1 MAAAS
6 LQSASLP
13 ALLNRVGELHEEVS
27 DAIERSLQCDFFLST
42 GGIGAAAAAGAAAGA
57 AADCASAGSSPSGPL
72 VASRLSQ
79 QDTPTK
85 NSSGS
90 SGDKSNGDK
99 SNGSGSNTSSP
110 SSSYQRAYEKHVES
124 ARKAGQDEKI
134 QSGQGS
140 AEARMLIALRDALEM
155 LEWHL
160 DQLLQCE
167 ETLQEKL
174 QVKQQKTQQQINH
187 LRAPQRQ
194 GRRASAGKT
203 GARGVN
209 AAALAAAAAARAA
222 AAEEAAAGSAE
233 GGCEAEAEA
242 ATQWAQ
248 MVTEL
253 KMAARIVASQGRC
266 HQGREAEV
274 VARIQQLAEDVDLE
288 PFPFPS
294 ALAPLPSAIAPFPSA
309 QQHKLFSSSAFSPF
323 PAAPLLALLPAHA
336 PSPSSSPS
344 SLLPQPLTPAQG
356 PAAAPYSSAHPFSPS
371 PSPFSASALSPSPSK
386 EASMQLPPYY
396 QHPEVAVMGGGAVA
410 EGEDSDGDSPT
421 SGQVGQND
429 WAVGRPPEHATGALG
444 LGGGEGG
451 EGVTAASANDFPAA
465 PAPIDPSC
473 AATADASLAAA
484 AATVAADSS
493 AAHATPDSIAA
504 PAAPLVEPAH
514 TSPSQLPSVQPPSDE
529 PSSGL
534 TSLAHPSSADSLPQS
549 PPDSLPSPP
558 VPPLEASRIHSRHPL
573 PYQAVPNLAAEP
585 DSQPDQQARNQ
596 PNQSWALQP
605 INQVRALTRV
615 ATGGAKAIEVV
626 VGRVARLSSFLLHP
640 MTLSL
645 GGLVG
650 VSLGIAAATSA
661 RREKGGGHWGVVR
674 RGVLGALPRPGAESA
689 VVWREE
695 ERGRE
700 RESERK
706 REEEKA
712 REVEAWELDE
722 RLWAAEGDWGEGDGS
737 FGLRG
742 LDEEE
747 GYGSIGEADEEEEE
761 KESDEEEERRE
772 EEGGMWGTSGGS
784 VEGVGKSEGEGVQER
799 GGGLLAFLQGEMRR
813 LKGQSDEA
821 GLVGSGGSEEKGGR
835 GGVAWG
841 AGQAGAYAAAVLER
855 LREEVRVR
863 EEELARVKAR
873 GEELER
879 VRMRELQ
886 LLQGQWG
893 EVGVVDAGE
902 EGEVG
907 GEKREEETREQ
918 GGEERDE
925 EGGEERGEDGGEG
938 KGEGKGERAGGGFG
952 VHVDDPLLAAVLR
965 DLSVRPVDS
974 AHAAVAAA
982 AAAGDDDVGITPLP
996 RLNISKP
1003 KGEWDHQQE
1012 QQRRKKPQGGFEREW
1027 DGVSS
1032 LSKPGSDACV
1042 SAAGGAG
1049 VAGSG
1054 GDFRDCGSFLEAAQG
1069 WLEKVQEGRS
1079 QIDSQMLK
1087 AGGTLQKAG
1096 GTLHKAGAALLDA
1109 PRNTIHA
1116 TGQALPNVIPSL
1128 LPCVARKYERL
1139 KRRGWVGV
1147 LRGGGSGEGR
1157 EKERGGCTDEAQ
1169 QARDSTAYSN
1179 AVQSSSFIVASH
1191 TEVHGVNLAPGAVM
1205 VPGVA
1210 AGGAGH
1216 GGGDGFWTDLKE
1228 KAQQL
1233 STGRKRGRE

>member
-1 MAAAS
+1 
-6 LQSASLP
+6 
-13 ALLNRVGELHEEVS
+13 
-27 DAIERSLQCDFFLST
+27 
-42 GGIGAAAAAGAAAGA
+42 
-57 AADCASAGSSPSGPL
+57 
-72 VASRLSQ
+72 
-79 QDTPTK
+79 
-85 NSSGS
+85 
-90 SGDKSNGDK
+90 
-99 SNGSGSNTSSP
+99 
-110 SSSYQRAYEKHVES
+110 
-124 ARKAGQDEKI
+124 
-134 QSGQGS
+134 
-140 AEARMLIALRDALEM
+140 MLIALRDALEM

-194 GRRASAGKT
+194 GRRASAGKS
-203 GARGVN
+203 GMRGVH

-222 AAEEAAAGSAE
+222 AAAGAAAGSAE
-233 GGCEAEAEA
+233 GEREAEAEA
-242 ATQWAQ
+242 AAQWAQ

-294 ALAPLPSAIAPFPSA
+294 ALSPLPSALAPFPSA
-309 QQHKLFSSSAFSPF
+309 PQHKLFSSSAFSPLS
-323 PAAPLLALLPAHA
+323 AAPIPALLPAHA

-371 PSPFSASALSPSPSK
+371 PSPFSASALSPSPSPFSASALSPSPSK
-386 EASMQLPPYY
+386 EASMQLPTYY

-429 WAVGRPPEHATGALG
+429 WAVGRPPVRRKIFGQESNDSA
-444 LGGGEGG
+444 
-451 EGVTAASANDFPAA
+451 AASSPGAA
-465 PAPIDPSC
+465 GTALESSGSG
-473 AATADASLAAA
+473 AAAKADDCADASLAAA

-493 AAHATPDSIAA
+493 AAHASPDSIAA
-504 PAAPLVEPAH
+504 AAAPLVEPAH

-529 PSSGL
+529 PSTGL

-558 VPPLEASRIHSRHPL
+558 VPPLEASPIHSRQPL
-573 PYQAVPNLAAEP
+573 PDQAVPNLAAEP
-585 DSQPDQQARNQ
+585 DSQPDQQAGQQARNQ

-674 RGVLGALPRPGAESA
+674 RGVLGALPRPGAETA
-689 VVWREE
+689 VAWREE
-695 ERGRE
+695 ERERERERE
-700 RESERK
+700 RESERA
-706 REEEKA
+706 REEEK
-712 REVEAWELDE
+712 EKEIGAWGLSE

-742 LDEEE
+742 LDEED
-747 GYGSIGEADEEEEE
+747 GYGSVGEVEAEEEEE
-761 KESDEEEERRE
+761 DSDEEEEGRE
-772 EEGGMWGTSGGS
+772 EEGGVWGISGGS
-784 VEGVGKSEGEGVQER
+784 GEGVGKSEGEGVQER

-813 LKGQSDEA
+813 LKGQPDGA
-821 GLVGSGGSEEKGGR
+821 GGVSRGGSEEKAGR
-835 GGVAWG
+835 NGAAWG

-863 EEELARVKAR
+863 EEELARVNAR

-886 LLQGQWG
+886 LLQGQWE

-902 EGEVG
+902 G
-907 GEKREEETREQ
+907 GEA
-918 GGEERDE
+918 
-925 EGGEERGEDGGEG
+925 GGEERGEEIGEEGGEG
-938 KGEGKGERAGGGFG
+938 KREEREDRGEEREEGKGERAGGGFG

-974 AHAAVAAA
+974 AHAHVAAA
-982 AAAGDDDVGITPLP
+982 AAAAGGDDDVGITPLP

-1003 KGEWDHQQE
+1003 KGEWDDQKE

-1032 LSKPGSDACV
+1032 LSKPGSNACV
-1042 SAAGGAG
+1042 SAAGDAG
-1049 VAGSG
+1049 VAGGG

-1087 AGGTLQKAG
+1087 AGGTL
-1096 GTLHKAGAALLDA
+1096 HKAGTALLDA

-1116 TGQALPNVIPSL
+1116 AGQALPNVIPSL

-1147 LRGGGSGEGR
+1147 LRGGGAGNEGR
-1157 EKERGGCTDEAQ
+1157 NGERSGRKDERDHGPHK
-1169 QARDSTAYSN
+1169 AR
-1179 AVQSSSFIVASH
+1179 
-1191 TEVHGVNLAPGAVM
+1191 HGVNETPGLVM
-1205 VPGVA
+1205 VPGVPV
-1210 AGGAGH
+1210 GGSGH
-1216 GGGDGFWTDLKE
+1216 GGDGFWTDLAE
-1228 KAQQL
+1228 KARQL
-1233 STGRKRGRE
+1233 SIGRKRGRE

>member
-6 LQSASLP
+6 LQSPSLP

-42 GGIGAAAAAGAAAGA
+42 STAGTVAAATAA
-57 AADCASAGSSPSGPL
+57 AADCASAESSPSGPL

-85 NSSGS
+85 NSS
-90 SGDKSNGDK
+90 SGDKS
-99 SNGSGSNTSSP
+99 SGSGSNTSSP

-194 GRRASAGKT
+194 GRRASAGKS
-203 GARGVN
+203 GMRGVH

-222 AAEEAAAGSAE
+222 AAAGAAAGSAE
-233 GGCEAEAEA
+233 GEREAEAEA
-242 ATQWAQ
+242 AAQWAQ

-294 ALAPLPSAIAPFPSA
+294 ALSPLPSALAPFPSA
-309 QQHKLFSSSAFSPF
+309 PQHKLFSSSAFSPLS
-323 PAAPLLALLPAHA
+323 AAPIPALLPAHA

-371 PSPFSASALSPSPSK
+371 PSPFSASALSPSPSPFSASALSPSPSK
-386 EASMQLPPYY
+386 EASMQLPTYY

-429 WAVGRPPEHATGALG
+429 WAVGRPPVRRKIFGQESESEEESEEESEGESEEGSEGEGEGYTGKEGKGEEAEGEGESAGEGDAVTDQAKFEAPQERATGALR
-444 LGGGEGG
+444 GGEGG
-451 EGVTAASANDFPAA
+451 EG
-465 PAPIDPSC
+465 
-473 AATADASLAAA
+473 
-484 AATVAADSS
+484 
-493 AAHATPDSIAA
+493 
-504 PAAPLVEPAH
+504 
-514 TSPSQLPSVQPPSDE
+514 
-529 PSSGL
+529 
-534 TSLAHPSSADSLPQS
+534 
-549 PPDSLPSPP
+549 
-558 VPPLEASRIHSRHPL
+558 EASPIHSRQPL
-573 PYQAVPNLAAEP
+573 PDQAVPNLAAEP
-585 DSQPDQQARNQ
+585 DSQPDQQAGQQARNQ

-674 RGVLGALPRPGAESA
+674 RGVLGALPRPGAETA
-689 VVWREE
+689 VAWREE
-695 ERGRE
+695 ERERERERE
-700 RESERK
+700 RESERA
-706 REEEKA
+706 REEEK
-712 REVEAWELDE
+712 EKEIGAWGLSE

-742 LDEEE
+742 LDEED
-747 GYGSIGEADEEEEE
+747 GYGSVGEVEAEEEEE
-761 KESDEEEERRE
+761 DSDEEEEGRE
-772 EEGGMWGTSGGS
+772 EEGGVWGISGGS
-784 VEGVGKSEGEGVQER
+784 GEGVGKSEGEGVQER

-813 LKGQSDEA
+813 LKGQPDGA
-821 GLVGSGGSEEKGGR
+821 GGVSRGGSEEKAGR
-835 GGVAWG
+835 NGAAWG

-863 EEELARVKAR
+863 EEELARVNAR

-886 LLQGQWG
+886 LLQGQWE

-902 EGEVG
+902 G
-907 GEKREEETREQ
+907 GEA
-918 GGEERDE
+918 
-925 EGGEERGEDGGEG
+925 GGEERGEEIGEEGGEG
-938 KGEGKGERAGGGFG
+938 KREEREDTGEEREEGKGERAGGGFG

-974 AHAAVAAA
+974 AHAHVAAAAAA

-1003 KGEWDHQQE
+1003 KGEWDDQKE

-1032 LSKPGSDACV
+1032 LSKPGSNACV
-1042 SAAGGAG
+1042 SAAGDAG
-1049 VAGSG
+1049 VAGGG

-1069 WLEKVQEGRS
+1069 WLEKVQEGRC

-1087 AGGTLQKAG
+1087 AGGTL
-1096 GTLHKAGAALLDA
+1096 HKAGTALLDA

-1116 TGQALPNVIPSL
+1116 AGQALPNVIPSL

-1147 LRGGGSGEGR
+1147 LRGGGAGNEGR
-1157 EKERGGCTDEAQ
+1157 NGERSGRKDERDDGPQ
-1169 QARDSTAYSN
+1169 KAR
-1179 AVQSSSFIVASH
+1179 
-1191 TEVHGVNLAPGAVM
+1191 HGVNETPGLVM
-1205 VPGVA
+1205 VPGVPV
-1210 AGGAGH
+1210 GGSGH
-1216 GGGDGFWTDLKE
+1216 GGDGFWTDLAE
-1228 KAQQL
+1228 KARQL
-1233 STGRKRGRE
+1233 SIGRKRGRE